1 MKISPWLGALLVALL
16 AVFAVAPLTYPGFF
30 ESQSG
35 FLPSFRVQHLSPAGL
50 VDRVDPVRSEGGL
63 AYWLAWP
70 FLKLSGVGVTA
81 VKWGYGLSFV
91 LGALAVYSWSRRRL
105 GSEGG
110 ALAAVVYTYL
120 PWHLA
125 TVYLRGA
132 YAEAWLW
139 VLWPALLLAWEARLR
154 HGTALVRLAGVALGA
169 ATLLVQ
175 PGLTFL
181 FLVLLVPYA
190 VAVWRVRWWPARIV
204 AVLLAMGLLVFGAWV
219 VAMGA
224 DGQALAAPDGF
235 LYPFQLLSASWDQG
249 LAGGALPYQLGVVAV
264 GLTIAAL
271 ALWALRDKQAE
282 ALGDPGGEPASTFA
296 LRPALAFWLVA
307 LIAVLFFT
315 LRASAPLWRAFH
327 LGSLVAYPWQL
338 LALAGLPLAFLAGS
352 VTRLD
357 RRLAERPVW
366 AGLAALAILAS
377 YAYLAPRFTRVDPG
391 AQPVAEFQP
400 AGAVVPPIQML
411 VVDVSPAAGITST
424 VTLTLTWQALATVPE
439 DYTVFVHLL
448 ANGTKIAQSDAWP
461 CGGECPTSGW
471 RPGVIVV
478 DRHPIALPP
487 GAPPGPYRLAVGLY
501 LQASGERVPVVGRD
515 DSTVYVDVR

>member
-1 MKISPWLGALLVALL
+1 MKRSPWLGALLVVLL
-16 AVFAVAPLTYPGFF
+16 AVMAVAPLTYPGFF

-35 FLPSFRVQHLSPAGL
+35 FLPSFRLQHLSPASV
-50 VDRVDPVRSEGGL
+50 VDRVDPVRGEGGL

-70 FLKLSGVGVTA
+70 FLKLSGRGVIA

-91 LGALAVYSWSRRRL
+91 FGALAVYGWARRWL

-154 HGTALVRLAGVALGA
+154 RGTALVRLAGVALGVA
-169 ATLLVQ
+169 ALLVQ
-175 PGLTFL
+175 PGLSFF
-181 FLVLLVPYA
+181 FLVFLVPYA
-190 VAVWRVRWWPARIV
+190 VAVWRVRWWAARVV
-204 AVLLAMGLLVFGAWV
+204 AVVLAMGLLVFGAWV
-219 VAMGA
+219 AASVAG
-224 DGQALAAPDGF
+224 GQAAAAPAGL
-235 LYPFQLLSASWDQG
+235 LYPFQLLSAAWDQG
-249 LAGGALPYQLGVVAV
+249 LSGDGLPYQLGVVAV
-264 GLTIAAL
+264 GLSIAAL
-271 ALWALRDKQAE
+271 ALWAARAKQTGAPE
-282 ALGDPGGEPASTFA
+282 DPGDEHAS
-296 LRPALAFWLVA
+296 LLSLSPALTFWLVA
-307 LIAVLFFT
+307 LLVILFLT
-315 LRASAPLWRAFH
+315 LRPSAPLWRALH
-327 LGSLVAYPWQL
+327 LGSLVTHPWQP

-377 YAYLAPRFTRVDPG
+377 YAYLAPHFTRVDPG

-400 AGAVVPPIQML
+400 AGTVLPPIQLL
-411 VVDVSPAAGITST
+411 VAGMGPAAGITST

-448 ANGTKIAQSDAWP
+448 AAGTKLAQSDARP

-471 RPGVIVV
+471 RPGAIVV
-478 DRHPIALPP
+478 DRHPIVLPP
-487 GAPPGPYRLAVGLY
+487 NAPPGPYRLAVGLY
-501 LQASGERVPVVGRD
+501 LLATGERVPVVGRD
-515 DSTVYVDVR
+515 DGTVTIDVR